1 MRPAA
6 FNASGREVKRRVLPR
21 SGSMKKLILYD
32 LDGTLADTRR
42 DIIQGVRH
50 ALATLHGPE
59 LTDEE
64 IKDCVGTGLHALI
77 RRTFRTED
85 EKLIDRG
92 ARLYREYYK
101 RHMLDHTHLYDGA
114 REFLEHFK
122 DRKQAVITNKPN
134 PFSSQ
139 ILEALGVAHYFI
151 AILAGDN
158 GLPFK
163 PDPAAIRHLIEE
175 TGVNDGEAIL
185 VGDSA
190 IDIQAAR
197 NAGVE
202 AATLSHGFASESA
215 LREAKP
221 DYLAR
226 DFPELLALAKQKGW

>member
-1 MRPAA
+1 
-6 FNASGREVKRRVLPR
+6 
-21 SGSMKKLILYD
+21 MKKLILYD

-42 DIIQGVRH
+42 DIINGVRY
-50 ALATLHGPE
+50 ALKTLKGPD
-59 LTDEE
+59 LTDDE

-77 RRTFRTED
+77 KQVFRTED
-85 EKLIDRG
+85 EKLADRG
-92 ARLYREYYK
+92 SQLYREHYK
-101 RHMLDHTHLYDGA
+101 KHMLDHTKLYPGA

-163 PDPAAIRHLIEE
+163 PDPAAIRHLMEE
-175 TGVNDGEAIL
+175 TGSAKEEVLFI
-185 VGDSA
+185 GDSS

-197 NAGVE
+197 NAEVE
-202 AATLSHGFASESA
+202 IATLSHGFASEA
-215 LREAKP
+215 TLRQAKP
-221 DYLAR
+221 DHIVHDFAGLLQLAQ
-226 DFPELLALAKQKGW
+226 EKGW

>member
-1 MRPAA
+1 
-6 FNASGREVKRRVLPR
+6 
-21 SGSMKKLILYD
+21 MKKLILYD

-42 DIIQGVRH
+42 DIINGVRH
-50 ALATLHGPE
+50 ALQVLEGPD
-59 LTDEE
+59 LTDDE

-77 RRTFRTED
+77 KQVFRTED
-85 EKLIDRG
+85 EQLADRG
-92 ARLYREYYK
+92 SKLYREHYK
-101 RHMLDHTHLYDGA
+101 AHMLDHTKLYPGA

-139 ILEALGVAHYFI
+139 ILEALGVAHFFI

-163 PDPAAIRHLIEE
+163 PDPAAIHHLMEE
-175 TGVNDGEAIL
+175 TNATAEEAIF
-185 VGDSA
+185 VGDSP

-202 AATLSHGFASESA
+202 VVTLSHGFANETT

-221 DYLAR
+221 DHIVHS
-226 DFPELLALAKQKGW
+226 FSELLRLAQEKEW

>member
-1 MRPAA
+1 
-6 FNASGREVKRRVLPR
+6 
-21 SGSMKKLILYD
+21 MKKLILYD

-42 DIIQGVRH
+42 DIINGVRY
-50 ALATLHGPE
+50 ALETLKGPD

-77 RRTFRTED
+77 KQVFRTED
-85 EKLIDRG
+85 EKLADRG
-92 ARLYREYYK
+92 AKLYREHYK
-101 RHMLDHTHLYDGA
+101 KHMLDHTRLYDGA
-114 REFLEHFK
+114 REFLEHFA

-139 ILEALGVAHYFI
+139 ILEALGVAHFFI

-163 PDPAAIRHLIEE
+163 PDPAAIHHLMEGTDAKEE
-175 TGVNDGEAIL
+175 EVL
-185 VGDSA
+185 FVGDSPV
-190 IDIQAAR
+190 DIQAAR

-202 AATLSHGFASESA
+202 IVTLSHGFASETT

-221 DYLAR
+221 DHIVH
-226 DFPELLALAKQKGW
+226 DFNELLRLAQEKGW

>member
-1 MRPAA
+1 
-6 FNASGREVKRRVLPR
+6 
-21 SGSMKKLILYD
+21 MKKLILYD

-42 DIIQGVRH
+42 DIINGVRH
-50 ALATLHGPE
+50 ALKTLNGPE
-59 LTDEE
+59 LTDDE

-77 RRTFRTED
+77 KKVFRTED
-85 EKLIDRG
+85 EKLADRG
-92 ARLYREYYK
+92 SKLYREHYK
-101 RHMLDHTHLYDGA
+101 QHMLDHTHLYSGA
-114 REFLEHFK
+114 REFLEYFK

-163 PDPAAIRHLIEE
+163 PDPAAIHHLMEE
-175 TGVNDGEAIL
+175 TNATKEEVIF

-202 AATLSHGFASESA
+202 VVTLSHGFASETA
-215 LREAKP
+215 LQEAKP
-221 DYLAR
+221 DYLVR
-226 DFPELLALAKQKGW
+226 DFSQLSTLAKQKGW

>member
-1 MRPAA
+1 
-6 FNASGREVKRRVLPR
+6 
-21 SGSMKKLILYD
+21 MKKLILYD

-42 DIIQGVRH
+42 DIINGVRY
-50 ALATLHGPE
+50 ALDILKGPE
-59 LTDEE
+59 LTDDE

-77 RRTFRTED
+77 RKVFRTDD
-85 EKLIDRG
+85 EKLADRG
-92 ARLYREYYK
+92 AKLYREHYK
-101 RHMLDHTHLYDGA
+101 KHMLDHTYLYPGA
-114 REFLEHFK
+114 RDFLDHFK
-122 DRKQAVITNKPN
+122 DREQAVITNKPN

-139 ILEALGVAHYFI
+139 ILAALGVADYFI

-163 PDPAAIRHLIEE
+163 PDPAAVHHLMEQTGASEE
-175 TGVNDGEAIL
+175 EVL
-185 VGDSA
+185 FVGDSP

-202 AATLSHGFASESA
+202 IATLSHGFTKEPV

-226 DFPELLALAKQKGW
+226 DFKELLTLAREKGW

>member
-1 MRPAA
+1 
-6 FNASGREVKRRVLPR
+6 
-21 SGSMKKLILYD
+21 MKKLILYD

-42 DIIQGVRH
+42 DIINSVRH
-50 ALATLHGPE
+50 ALKILKGPE

-77 RRTFRTED
+77 KQVFRTED
-85 EKLIDRG
+85 EKLADRG
-92 ARLYREYYK
+92 SKLYREHYK
-101 RHMLDHTHLYDGA
+101 QHMLDHTTLYPGA
-114 REFLEHFK
+114 REFLEYFK

-139 ILEALGVAHYFI
+139 ILEALGVGHYFI

-163 PDPAAIRHLIEE
+163 PDPAAIHHLMEE
-175 TGVNDGEAIL
+175 TGATEEEVIF

-190 IDIQAAR
+190 VDIQAAR

-202 AATLSHGFASESA
+202 VVTLSHGFANESA
-215 LREAKP
+215 LLEAKP
-221 DYLAR
+221 DHIVR
-226 DFPELLALAKQKGW
+226 DFQKLLALAKQKGW

>member
-1 MRPAA
+1 
-6 FNASGREVKRRVLPR
+6 
-21 SGSMKKLILYD
+21 MKKLILYD

-42 DIIQGVRH
+42 DIINGVRH
-50 ALATLHGPE
+50 ALGVLNGPD
-59 LTDEE
+59 LTDDE

-77 RRTFRTED
+77 RQVFRTED
-85 EKLIDRG
+85 EKLADRG
-92 ARLYREYYK
+92 SQLYREHYK
-101 RHMLDHTHLYDGA
+101 KHMLDHTKLYPGV

-139 ILEALGVAHYFI
+139 ILEALGVAHFFI

-175 TGVNDGEAIL
+175 TDASPEEVIF
-185 VGDSA
+185 VGDSP

-197 NAGVE
+197 NAGIEVV
-202 AATLSHGFASESA
+202 TLSHGFASEA
-215 LREAKP
+215 TLREAKP
-221 DYLAR
+221 DYIIHN
-226 DFPELLALAKQKGW
+226 FSELLRLAKAKKW